1 MWLKNLKSF
10 SQHLFNSRLYTAVTV
25 LGFTISLSFVILLSV
40 YIKNELSVNEAQP
53 NKDRIFRLV
62 NEQDATFAPPIGQ
75 WLQGEFPEIESF
87 TRIYENT
94 G

>member
-10 SQHLFNSRLYTAVTV
+10 SQHLVNSKLYTAVTV
-25 LGFTISLSFVILLSV
+25 LGFAISLSFVILLSV
-40 YIKNELSVNEAQP
+40 YIKNELSVNDSQL

-87 TRIYENT
+87 TRI
-94 G
+94 